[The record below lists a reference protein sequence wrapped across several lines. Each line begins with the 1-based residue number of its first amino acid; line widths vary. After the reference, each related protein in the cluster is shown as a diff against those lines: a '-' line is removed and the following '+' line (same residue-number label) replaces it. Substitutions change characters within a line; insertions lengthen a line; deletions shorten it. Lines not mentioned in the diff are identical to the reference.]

1 MSNPYSTGKDF
12 TFIPPGGAGSVL
24 TSNGPNALPSYQGG
38 GQTGV
43 TPVSGNYSA
52 LLTDGLIE
60 ALGPNNQTITLPVV
74 GVNIGAEFTVV
85 VSGQGTPI
93 VVNVP
98 SSNING
104 VSSLS
109 LTTRYSALTVKWD
122 GTQYVIQS
130 LYAPAAETVSMDKWT
145 ENFTAIVNRT
155 YPSANYQT
163 SGGVLEFF
171 ELAPGRSV
179 DKFEPHYPDIINRIA
194 ARAPDLWTEI
204 VIDASLLTK
213 KEAMFIDK
221 FQGEWSSDFFVRAY
235 PLAVYVASG
244 AVRVPLVGNIF

>member
-1 MSNPYSTGKDF
+1 MTNRYSTGKDF
-12 TFIPPGGAGSVL
+12 TFIQPGPAGSIL

-43 TPVSGNYSA
+43 TPVTGNYSA

-74 GVNIGAEFTVV
+74 GVNVGAEFTVV

-179 DKFEPHYPDIINRIA
+179 DKFEPHYPDIFNRIPV
-194 ARAPDLWTEI
+194 RAPDLWTEI
-204 VIDASLLTK
+204 VIDANLLTK
-213 KEAMFIDK
+213 KELVAIDK
-221 FQGEWSSDFFVRAY
+221 FMPEFCADFVLRPY
-235 PLAVYVASG
+235 PTGVYMASG
-244 AVRVPLVGNIF
+244 AVHVPLSGSIF